1 MHDGTCKLNP
11 AWPSNSQGSPGS
23 KHMPLV
29 YISAQNQA
37 LVPFYQKE
45 NEKNTT
51 IHTLKQKKKE
61 QDFTYVFYIMIK
73 YFLWY
78 VSWII
83 CTCYICYIWCYHD
96 IYMSWYKHKY
106 KIWKCANEKKNCQ
119 DFVQCHRHTAFSS
132 KNSRRGYGEEA
143 PLKGSLFKKSISS
156 KQTNKPL
163 NQQNFC
169 CISIHAYILGTLHYF
184 ITERAREGNKP
195 KPVLSV
201 THVPCW
207 DGSAMINSVATA
219 HA

>member
-73 YFLWY
+73 YFL
-78 VSWII
+78 
-83 CTCYICYIWCYHD
+83 
-96 IYMSWYKHKY
+96 
-106 KIWKCANEKKNCQ
+106 
-119 DFVQCHRHTAFSS
+119 
-132 KNSRRGYGEEA
+132 
-143 PLKGSLFKKSISS
+143 
-156 KQTNKPL
+156 
-163 NQQNFC
+163 
-169 CISIHAYILGTLHYF
+169 
-184 ITERAREGNKP
+184 
-195 KPVLSV
+195 
-201 THVPCW
+201 
-207 DGSAMINSVATA
+207 
-219 HA
+219 